1 MMIGLQVGAQ
11 TYIPM
16 PADSATWRSR
26 DYDID
31 LVTHVF
37 DAMLFVRPGDD
48 TVHDG
53 YTYRN
58 VWSRAYRHAVPVGTI
73 PPMTDLDAMY
83 PDTWMTAYRE
93 EGRKVYQMLNT
104 GEKLLY
110 DFNAIVGDRI
120 PGAVGWD
127 TVTATDSVLLGGVYH
142 KRYLTTEPDYWVIEG
157 VGSSYGLLPA
167 MNDGTGAYTFI
178 CFNQPATS
186 VAYAPDVS
194 VPCTYVYP
202 IHTHTGVASLGPLDV
217 DWSVYPVPASKEVT
231 VCCQN
236 NKVYHATI
244 TDLVGRL
251 WWADTITQKAIID
264 VAAWPRGTY
273 CIVVADEWGN
283 AKRRLIQVN

>member
-1 MMIGLQVGAQ
+1 MVIGVQVGAQ

-31 LVTHVF
+31 IVTHVF
-37 DAMLFVRPGDD
+37 DALLYVRAGDD
-48 TVHDG
+48 TMHDG
-53 YTYRN
+53 HAYQN
-58 VWSRAYRHAVPVGTI
+58 VWSRAYRHTVPAGTI

-93 EGRKVYQMLNT
+93 EGKKVYQMLSV

-142 KRYLTTEPDYWVIEG
+142 KRYLTTEPDFWVIEG

-178 CFNQPATS
+178 CFNQPA
-186 VAYAPDVS
+186 AMVS
-194 VPCTYVYP
+194 YSPNSTIPCTYVYP
-202 IHTHTGVASLGPLDV
+202 IHTHTGVTDLYHTSAQ
-217 DWSVYPVPASKEVT
+217 WTVYPMPAHHQLTIAPEGNAVGA
-231 VCCQN
+231 
-236 NKVYHATI
+236 ATI
-244 TDLVGRL
+244 TDMGGRHWWVGRITT
-251 WWADTITQKAIID
+251 ATTIG
-264 VAAWPRGTY
+264 VATWPRGIY
-273 CIVVADEWGN
+273 CICLTDATGN
-283 AKRRLIQVN
+283 TSRRLVQVN